1 MNMEDFLHA
10 LSYLFYAV
18 AHADRHVDD
27 AEREKIHQVVNEN
40 WQLLAA
46 KGDPFG
52 IKAMELIDRMVQELD
67 EDQFETETALERFT
81 RIYKEHP
88 HFFTAEM
95 KEFILEVCIRTAN
108 SFNRMNKA
116 ELVILSR
123 IERIIHD

>member
-1 MNMEDFLHA
+1 MEELLHA

-27 AEREKIHQVVNEN
+27 VEREKIHQVVNEN

-52 IKAMELIDRMVQELD
+52 IKAMELIDRMVKELD
-67 EDQFETETALERFT
+67 EDQYETEVALERFKRAFET
-81 RIYKEHP
+81 HP
-88 HFFTAEM
+88 EFFTAEI

-123 IERIIHD
+123 IEKIIHG